1 MKDTYVLPN
10 NILLRL
16 LILTISLIVFL
27 SLASASFASTLSLSP
42 SNTTIPQGS
51 IVGVSVRLNTQG
63 ESINGVSAYL
73 SYPKDLLEVSSITYG
88 SSSFGIAAESSYGG
102 GAIRISRGS
111 INGVAGNVGV
121 ATINFKGKTQGK
133 ATVSFIGGSGAPR
146 TANSTDSLALAGSTG
161 GTYTI
166 GPPKAIVP
174 PQDLPIK
181 DVLVSL
187 VSTNSATITWT
198 TDTASD
204 STIEYGL
211 TEGRYILSSYDK
223 ALTKEHKMVIGEDL
237 IPGETIYFRVI
248 SKDAN
253 DTGSSK
259 EMTLKLK
266 GYNVTIT
273 VLDSNNNPVPNA
285 EVTLYSLP
293 VTQMTNEQGIAT
305 FTDVSP
311 TRHLVVVKSQGIET
325 SKEVTVK
332 EDNLSQF
339 SITMNP
345 EGAKGGTNNTLLGI
359 FYVSLALITVLIAIG
374 VVLLRRRLG
383 TNFRN

>member
-1 MKDTYVLPN
+1 MNTKFAQ
-10 NILLRL
+10 IAR
-16 LILTISLIVFL
+16 SLN
-27 SLASASFASTLSLSP
+27 LSP
-42 SNTTIPQGS
+42 RQEEIIIGS
-51 IVGVSVRLNTQG
+51 
-63 ESINGVSAYL
+63 
-73 SYPKDLLEVSSITYG
+73 LLG
-88 SSSFGIAAESSYGG
+88 
-102 GAIRISRGS
+102 
-111 INGVAGNVGV
+111 
-121 ATINFKGKTQGK
+121 
-133 ATVSFIGGSGAPR
+133 
-146 TANSTDSLALAGSTG
+146 D
-161 GTYTI
+161 
-166 GPPKAIVP
+166 
-174 PQDLPIK
+174 
-181 DVLVSL
+181 
-187 VSTNSATITWT
+187 
-198 TDTASD
+198 
-204 STIEYGL
+204 
-211 TEGRYILSSYDK
+211 
-223 ALTKEHKMVIGEDL
+223 EHKMVIGEDL

-359 FYVSLALITVLIAIG
+359 FY
-374 VVLLRRRLG
+374 
-383 TNFRN
+383 